1 MKKLLYKHF
10 MRGRYSYLGI
20 LFPLLFMGIGFAH
33 GTALEKREKL
43 DTGIQDEHHS
53 LIKRSSANP
62 IGGYVLSL
70 SENTETQIHSA
81 VAINVS
87 GRITS
92 PTDQG
97 GIPGVNIIIKGTLSG
112 TVSDL
117 EGNYTI
123 DVPNEDDV
131 LVFSSIGYVTQE
143 IPVNGRTLINV
154 TLLEDTQ
161 SLDEVVVTGYSTQ
174 RQKDIT
180 GSISVVDVD
189 KLKEMPASNFGQ
201 QLQGRAAGVT
211 VGTQGAPGSSTMIR
225 IRGVGT
231 VNNNGP
237 LYIIDGVSTRNQD
250 LNSLNPNDIESL
262 QVLKDASAASIYGAQ
277 ASNGVIIITTKKGK
291 MGKPVVSYDGYYSLF
306 KAPACVD
313 VLNSRDRVNLE
324 WE

>member
-1 MKKLLYKHF
+1 M
-10 MRGRYSYLGI
+10 
-20 LFPLLFMGIGFAH
+20 
-33 GTALEKREKL
+33 
-43 DTGIQDEHHS
+43 
-53 LIKRSSANP
+53 
-62 IGGYVLSL
+62 
-70 SENTETQIHSA
+70 
-81 VAINVS
+81 
-87 GRITS
+87 
-92 PTDQG
+92 
-97 GIPGVNIIIKGTLSG
+97 
-112 TVSDL
+112 
-117 EGNYTI
+117 
-123 DVPNEDDV
+123 
-131 LVFSSIGYVTQE
+131 
-143 IPVNGRTLINV
+143 NGRAVINV
-154 TLLEDTQ
+154 TLVEDTQ

-237 LYIIDGVSTRNQD
+237 LYIVDGVSTRNQD

-291 MGKPVVSYDGYYSLF
+291 LGKPVVSYDGYYSLS
-306 KAPACVD
+306 KAPAFVD
-313 VLNSRDRVNLE
+313 VLNSRDRVNK
-324 WE
+324 WC